1 MKVKMKQINS
11 HRKYKNL
18 VEEDKLPFIIRI
30 LLSIFLVLLVIIMA
44 IPMLNVVAVSL
55 STRANADSPGLILFP
70 SPITFE
76 GYSFIWKNFNL
87 KHPFNNT
94 LYISVVGT
102 LLHVFMAS
110 LAGYVISKRDLPFR
124 KQLTTFVMLTMA
136 IPTELSMIGL
146 YSINKQLGLINT
158 YTALIVNGMI
168 AGFSVF
174 IMRNYFLSIPT
185 SLEESAK
192 LDGAS
197 EFRIFLSIY
206 MRLSTSAVM
215 TIGTL
220 EFIRRWNNISI
231 VVTLISDMDKWTLP
245 VILKMLLFDSNSTS
259 GNIFIFANAKMAAV
273 VITAIPL
280 ILLYFVSQN
289 AFVSGAKTGAIK
301 G

>member
-1 MKVKMKQINS
+1 MDWIN
-11 HRKYKNL
+11 
-18 VEEDKLPFIIRI
+18 
-30 LLSIFLVLLVIIMA
+30 
-44 IPMLNVVAVSL
+44 
-55 STRANADSPGLILFP
+55 LI
-70 SPITFE
+70 
-76 GYSFIWKNFNL
+76 Y
-87 KHPFNNT
+87 
-94 LYISVVGT
+94 
-102 LLHVFMAS
+102 
-110 LAGYVISKRDLPFR
+110 FR
-124 KQLTTFVMLTMA
+124 THLTTFIMLTMA

-146 YSINKQLGLINT
+146 YSVNKQLGLINT
-158 YTALIVNGMI
+158 YSALIINGMVT
-168 AGFSVF
+168 GFSVF
-174 IMRNYFLSIPT
+174 IMRNYFLSIPA

-197 EFRIFLSIY
+197 EFRVFMSIY
-206 MRLSTSAVM
+206 MRLSTSAIL

-245 VILKMLLFDSNSTS
+245 VVLKMLLFDSNSTS

-273 VITAIPL
+273 VITALPL

>member
-1 MKVKMKQINS
+1 MKTRIN
-11 HRKYKNL
+11 KKIKNHKL
-18 VEEDKLPFIIRI
+18 VHDDRFPFIVRLLLAIFLI
-30 LLSIFLVLLVIIMA
+30 LLIAIMA
-44 IPMLNVVAVSL
+44 IPMINVIAVSL
-55 STRANADSPGLILFP
+55 STRANADSPGLVLFP
-70 SPITFE
+70 NPATFD
-76 GYSFIWKNFNL
+76 GYTFIWNNFNL

-110 LAGYVISKRDLPFR
+110 LAGYIISKRDIPFR
-124 KQLTTFVMLTMA
+124 NHLTTFIMLTMA

-146 YSINKQLGLINT
+146 YSVNKQLGLINT
-158 YTALIVNGMI
+158 YAALIVNGMI
-168 AGFSVF
+168 TGFSVF
-174 IMRNYFLSIPT
+174 IMRNYFLSIPA

-197 EFRIFLSIY
+197 EFRVFMSIY
-206 MRLSTSAVM
+206 MRLSTSAVL

-245 VILKMLLFDSNSTS
+245 VVLKMLLFDSNSTS

-273 VITAIPL
+273 VITALPL

>member
-1 MKVKMKQINS
+1 MKTRINYS
-11 HRKYKNL
+11 IKKHKL
-18 VEEDKLPFIIRI
+18 VNTDRFPLIIRFLLAIFLI
-30 LLSIFLVLLVIIMA
+30 LLIAIMA
-44 IPMLNVVAVSL
+44 IPMINVVAVSL
-55 STRANADSPGLILFP
+55 STRANADSPGLVLFP
-70 SPITFE
+70 NPATFD
-76 GYSFIWKNFNL
+76 GYAFIWNNFNL
-87 KHPFNNT
+87 KHPFYNT

-110 LAGYVISKRDLPFR
+110 LAGYIISKKDIPFR
-124 KQLTTFVMLTMA
+124 THLTTFIMLTMA

-146 YSINKQLGLINT
+146 YSVNKQLGLINT
-158 YTALIVNGMI
+158 YSALIINGMVT
-168 AGFSVF
+168 GFSVF
-174 IMRNYFLSIPT
+174 IMRNYFLSIPA

-197 EFRIFLSIY
+197 EFRVFMSIY
-206 MRLSTSAVM
+206 MRLSTSAIL

-245 VILKMLLFDSNSTS
+245 VVLKMLLFDSNSTS

-273 VITAIPL
+273 VITALPL